1 MILEQFDTFNCS
13 FRYVIRAGGSVGSVG
28 FVGSSLQAFYQI
40 RSFSY
45 CILRDFLAIFKVSLI
60 LLIEDKFLCVVLSA
74 MVIEEV

>member
-13 FRYVIRAGGSVGSVG
+13 FRYAIRAGGSVGSVG
-28 FVGSSLQAFYQI
+28 SSLQASYQI

-60 LLIEDKFLCVVLSA
+60 LLIEDKFLCVVISA
-74 MVIEEV
+74 MVMRKI